1 MYRTVVLAVSFRRLS
16 KAFVGNTIYTRTR
29 TWAFTDF
36 REFWTWHSPATFHLT
51 ISGHVFSAR
60 PLNSFLLSHFSVRL
74 LFLAFFSYQFYFPPL
89 SFPFSLDVAS
99 PENSGFLTQ
108 FSRGDVTSL
117 HAITI
122 AHPTPFGWLLM
133 PIVFLFEAERGRV
146 LFLFDRWLVH
156 SILEKSRV
164 TFVFFFPGL
173 FAASSSSRVGLCV
186 TRWSSLPRH
195 RQRPERERASRTFR
209 VSST

>member
-74 LFLAFFSYQFYFPPL
+74 LFLAFFFISVLFSSFIFPV
-89 SFPFSLDVAS
+89 FPWRCQSREFRLFDTIFPRRRHLPTRNYNRPSNAFWMTVDAYCLFVWSRKRTRSFSLWPLTGAFHFGEESGHVRFFS
-99 PENSGFLTQ
+99 PAFL
-108 FSRGDVTSL
+108 
-117 HAITI
+117 
-122 AHPTPFGWLLM
+122 
-133 PIVFLFEAERGRV
+133 
-146 LFLFDRWLVH
+146 
-156 SILEKSRV
+156 
-164 TFVFFFPGL
+164 
-173 FAASSSSRVGLCV
+173 
-186 TRWSSLPRH
+186 LPR
-195 RQRPERERASRTFR
+195 RLV
-209 VSST
+209 VSDYV